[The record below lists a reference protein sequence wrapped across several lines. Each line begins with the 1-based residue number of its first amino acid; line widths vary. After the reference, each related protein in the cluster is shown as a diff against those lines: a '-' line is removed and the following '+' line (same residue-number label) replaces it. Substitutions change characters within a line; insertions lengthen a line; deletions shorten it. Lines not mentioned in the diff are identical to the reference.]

1 MEKISFQYG
10 EHITKVAQA
19 VYFNSLRSR
28 LAIALQAVFVV
39 LCLILFATTDSVILL
54 GMSIALLL
62 TMAMS
67 IATRTLLIPRIL
79 SADKRY
85 SKEFEYLFDAD
96 GIEPGPEAADSK
108 VKWAFFSRVW
118 ENQGYYLLF
127 LSKTEY
133 WFIAK
138 RSFADAA
145 QENQF
150 RAYVSAHQKIVSGVI
165 R

>member
-1 MEKISFQYG
+1 MEKISFHYG
-10 EHITKVAQA
+10 EHITKVARA
-19 VYFNSLRSR
+19 VYFNSWKSR

-39 LCLILFATTDSVILL
+39 LSLILYANSGSIILL
-54 GMSIALLL
+54 GISIALLL

-67 IATRTLLIPRIL
+67 IVTRTLLVPRIL

-85 SKEFEYLFDAD
+85 SKEFEYLFDAE
-96 GIEPGPEAADSK
+96 GIELGPEAADSK
-108 VKWAFFSRVW
+108 VKWGFFSRVW
-118 ENQGYYLLF
+118 ENKGYYLLF

-138 RSFADAA
+138 RSFEDAA